1 MRELCVGEIGG
12 CGMSDSVTKN
22 GIAWKPCPF
31 CGGEAILRSNY
42 NSYFGYGIFMQCS
55 ICKSTG
61 RIFNTG
67 NIDKEKFDELVPK
80 TKAAY
85 KAVEAWNKRV

>member
-1 MRELCVGEIGG
+1 MN
-12 CGMSDSVTKN
+12 DFSVTQN
-22 GIAWKPCPF
+22 GTDWKPCPF

-42 NSYFGYGIFMQCS
+42 NSYFVYGVFLQCS

-61 RIFNTG
+61 KIFNAEH
-67 NIDKEKFDELVPK
+67 IDKDKFDELLPK
-80 TKAAY
+80 TDASY